1 MKLLDPKV
9 GPSATYNPI
18 DDRRFHAVLALIAKH
33 GYSPPIQVFGEKAP
47 FEELLE
53 KEFDIQFRYTNFD
66 LNYPFP
72 PMVVIPTL
80 LCFEVIEHLLNPLLF
95 LLEVRNLMNSTS
107 HLYLSYPIQPYA
119 FWSPWHFH
127 EYDKSRFLYLLREA
141 GLSIVDYQE
150 LKLWK
155 RITGIRPIIRNTPL
169 GRLKIQLYVLKK
181 VRLRCDM
188 E

>member
-18 DDRRFHAVLALIAKH
+18 DDRRFYAVRDLIYKY
-33 GYSPPIQVFGEKAP
+33 GLLPPVQVFGEKAP

-53 KEFDIQFRYTNFD
+53 KELGIQFKYTNFD

-72 PMVVIPTL
+72 KMDKASVL

-95 LLEVRNLMNSTS
+95 LLEIRKIMWPESL
-107 HLYLSYPIQPYA
+107 LYLSYPIQPYA
-119 FWSPWHFH
+119 FWSPCHFH

-181 VRLRCDM
+181 GRLRCDM